1 MNDIDRIHIS
11 ASISVTSKSNYC
23 MITVS
28 QPKMFVDAE
37 AQLTF
42 VIAIYIYNVSIKS
55 VVIYFKPAQQLM
67 FTSIIFNF
75 PTFSAII
82 NQSSSILTRTVT
94 NTIQ

>member
-42 VIAIYIYNVSIKS
+42 VIAIYIYNVSIKL
-55 VVIYFKPAQQLM
+55 A
-67 FTSIIFNF
+67 
-75 PTFSAII
+75 
-82 NQSSSILTRTVT
+82 VT
-94 NTIQ
+94 CF